1 MLEAQIYFD
10 KDELHGSRPLSE
22 FIMKFLIQQDIA
34 GATAFKG
41 EVGFGKNQVIKNPS
55 RLFSFDDPP
64 MVIVFVDEE
73 DKVRSVLNALRKEMS
88 GGFITVHRVEKI

>member
-1 MLEAQIYFD
+1 MLEAQIFFD
-10 KDELHGSRPLSE
+10 KDELQGSRPLSE
-22 FIMKFLIQQDIA
+22 FIMKFLIEKDII

-41 EVGFGKNQVIKNPS
+41 EVGFGKNQVIKNPA

-73 DKVRSVLNALRKEMS
+73 TKVRSVLAEFRKEVS
-88 GGFITVHRVEKI
+88 SGFIILHRVEKF